1 MPSPDKTRLPTAHL
15 RTRKDH
21 STETAEDYVEAVALI
36 LDEKQVCRLVD
47 LASHFGVSHVTA
59 GRIVARLTKE
69 GLFETEPYAPI
80 LLTSRGRKLAA
91 FSKERH
97 DVVFQFLVS
106 LGIDELTANIDAEGI
121 EHHVSPKTLAAFRAR
136 LGHNQ

>member
-1 MPSPDKTRLPTAHL
+1 M
-15 RTRKDH
+15 
-21 STETAEDYVEAVALI
+21 
-36 LDEKQVCRLVD
+36 
-47 LASHFGVSHVTA
+47 SHVTA

-80 LLTSRGRKLAA
+80 LLTSKGSKLAA

-97 DVVFQFLVS
+97 ELVFQFLVS
-106 LGIDELTANIDAEGI
+106 LGIDELTASIDAEGI

-136 LGHNQ
+136 LENQ